1 MFRIHPHD
9 YLKSRYFQGALLN
22 AQTNSTLLL
31 TEVAL
36 PDDGAYKVEVQNEYG
51 SVTSTA
57 AVLTVVTPLN
67 LADALDA
74 PGYLWT
80 TGGNSPWLPETNVTA
95 DGIDAA
101 VSGVIT
107 DYQESWVQTVVNGP
121 GQLSFKWKASSEL
134 GFDRLVFELDGL
146 ALANVSGETAWLQ
159 QTQVVTV
166 GQHQLRWVYAK
177 DGSISAGQ
185 DRSWLDQVS
194 YNPESGVLQP
204 VYSLNPKARQRDGMF
219 QIDLV
224 GQLGM
229 TIVVEGSFDL
239 LNWVPLVTIT
249 NLSGTTR
256 YIDSGTP
263 SNAKRF
269 YRVSTP

>member
-1 MFRIHPHD
+1 M
-9 YLKSRYFQGALLN
+9 
-22 AQTNSTLLL
+22 
-31 TEVAL
+31 
-36 PDDGAYKVEVQNEYG
+36 
-51 SVTSTA
+51 
-57 AVLTVVTPLN
+57 
-67 LADALDA
+67 
-74 PGYLWT
+74 
-80 TGGNSPWLPETNVTA
+80 
-95 DGIDAA
+95 
-101 VSGVIT
+101 
-107 DYQESWVQTVVNGP
+107 
-121 GQLSFKWKASSEL
+121 
-134 GFDRLVFELDGL
+134 
-146 ALANVSGETAWLQ
+146 
-159 QTQVVTV
+159 
-166 GQHQLRWVYAK
+166 YAK
-177 DGSISAGQ
+177 DGSISVGQ

-204 VYSLNPKARQRDGMF
+204 VYSLNPKARQRDGLF